1 MNKLPHF
8 FIVGTVKAGTT
19 SLYNY
24 LVQHPDIYMSPI
36 KEPHYFCTDINPEL
50 FREQYKKMVD
60 IDVQSVLNDTTGKKF
75 ISSAFIRNK
84 TDYEKLFSG
93 AKPQQK
99 IGESSTSYMIS
110 TVAASNIH
118 AVIPHAKIIIVL
130 RDPVKRAYSH
140 YLMNY
145 RSGTVLGTFNQEL
158 KSDISAH
165 PKGWGISRLYV
176 EHGLYYE
183 QVKRYLDLFGEEN
196 VKIILNEDLG
206 HHTQEVVKSTFE
218 FLGLTTDIGSNY
230 HIRHNTAEMP
240 SSVISGFI
248 LKQRK
253 LIHMASLIV
262 PRFIR
267 NFIYRKLLISKGIP
281 QIDPESKQLLAGYYQ
296 EDILQLQKLIKRDL
310 SHWMK

>member
-1 MNKLPHF
+1 MNKLPDF

-24 LVQHPDIYMSPI
+24 LVQHPDIYMSPV
-36 KEPHYFCTDINPEL
+36 KEPHYFCTDIKPEL
-50 FREQYKKMVD
+50 FRDQYKKMIDV
-60 IDVQSVLNDTTGKKF
+60 DVQSVLNDATGRKF

-93 AKPQQK
+93 AKPNQK
-99 IGESSTSYMIS
+99 VGESSTSYMIS
-110 TVAASNIH
+110 TVAAANIH
-118 AVIPHAKIIIVL
+118 AVLPHAKIIIVL

-158 KSDISAH
+158 KIDISAQ

-218 FLGLTTDIGSNY
+218 FLGLNNDSDSNY
-230 HIRHNTAEMP
+230 HIRHNTAVMP
-240 SSVISGFI
+240 SSVFSGFI
-248 LKQRK
+248 LKQHR
-253 LIHMASLIV
+253 LIQMASWIV
-262 PRFIR
+262 PKVMR
-267 NFIYRKLLISKGIP
+267 NLIYRKFLISKGIP
-281 QIDPESKQLLAGYYQ
+281 QIDSESKQLLVGYYQ
-296 EDILQLQKLIKRDL
+296 SDILQLQQLIKRDL
-310 SHWMK
+310 SHWMN